1 MIAIPIQH
9 NPTQPNTT
17 QHNPNLRFEE
27 KFVKFTTLDKSRIKD
42 LADYTSFFDL
52 YKEADVQKK
61 IRVAELCK
69 EEKRPMEE
77 VSD

>member
-1 MIAIPIQH
+1 M
-9 NPTQPNTT
+9 
-17 QHNPNLRFEE
+17 
-27 KFVKFTTLDKSRIKD
+27 KFTTLDKSRIKD